1 MPKVAPRSRSAFTLV
16 ELLVVIGI
24 IALLI
29 GILLPSLSRAREQA
43 NSAACLSNLR
53 QLGLAMIQYTNE
65 HKGWFPRAAASGVS
79 NDDWIFWQSGRVR
92 DDGAL
97 VKYLGPQFVEKHY
110 YCPSDIVENHP
121 TYPFSYTMNEFMGG
135 LLFPPASSGNLH
147 LRSKITQVKRPAD
160 KILILDESS
169 TTIDDGCWAPQNYPN
184 DGKNLLSN
192 RHDKKAELSTNPNNG
207 VGNALFVDGHAAA
220 IPRLDSTLPENY
232 DPAK

>member
-1 MPKVAPRSRSAFTLV
+1 MIRLARDRRAFTLV

-53 QLGLAMIQYTNE
+53 QLGMAMVQYTNE
-65 HKGWFPRAAASGVS
+65 NKGYFPRSAANGTGA
-79 NDDWIFWQSGRVR
+79 DDWIYWQAGRVR
-92 DDGAL
+92 DEGAL

-110 YCPSDIVENHP
+110 LCPSDVAENHP
-121 TYPFSYTMNEFMGG
+121 TYPFSYTFNEYMGG
-135 LLFPPASSGNLH
+135 LVLPPTSPGVLH
-147 LRSKITQVKRPAD
+147 WRIKITQVKRPAD
-160 KILILDESS
+160 KLMMVDESS
-169 TTIDDGCWAPQNYPN
+169 TTIDDGCWAPQKYPV

-192 RHDKKAELSTNPNNG
+192 RHDKKAELSSNPNNG
-207 VGNALFVDGHAAA
+207 VGNALFVDGHAAS

-232 DPAK
+232 DPDK